1 MRGVTNRGASMQRM
15 IRIVLVVLAVLCGVA
30 VASGEYCHFGWTYEG
45 DFSGTRY
52 RHAAAVDEGLLYLYG
67 GTTGMTSR
75 GDLQVYDPAAGDW
88 TALPDMPAVKSNFG
102 FAAVDGYLYAVAG
115 EGPISR
121 ETDVY
126 RYDTL
131 YGAWASVADYPAGDP
146 LLIGM
151 VCADGGDGK
160 LYCFGGLEPSLMG
173 TKFSLLAFAYDPAT
187 DAWSAIADLPG
198 GVAFGYAALLDGKIV
213 LTGGYPMES
222 ATYAYDVATGAYAD
236 LSEPSPR
243 HGPLLAE
250 AGELL
255 WLAAGGDVWDELVT
269 DDQYYD
275 GAWGEVGTAY
285 SPGRVG
291 VAGGYLAGHGVYMTG
306 GEWSDEG
313 GGTTDTTLWHVCVP
327 FITAVAPAAGSPGA
341 ALTITASTFEENL
354 TGYLYDQ
361 AKAQYPLNDLTVVD
375 ETTLTATVPADLP
388 PGVYGLALV
397 GSLGQTGRLDDA
409 FTQDES
415 VTDDDTDDDDDD
427 DADDDDDDD
436 DDQTLTDDDDDND
449 DDSGCG
455 C

>member
-1 MRGVTNRGASMQRM
+1 MRRM
-15 IRIVLVVLAVLCGVA
+15 IQVVAIGLAVLFFAAAAGA
-30 VASGEYCHFGWTYEG
+30 EYCHFGWTYEG
-45 DFSGTRY
+45 DFAGYRY

-67 GTTGMTSR
+67 GTAGMTSR
-75 GDLQVYDPAAGDW
+75 GDLQVYDPATGAW

-131 YGAWASVADYPAGDP
+131 YGSWSSVAAYPANDP

-160 LYCFGGLEPSLMG
+160 LYCFGGLEPSVIG
-173 TKFSLLAFAYDPAT
+173 TKFSLLAFAYDPTT

-250 AGELL
+250 AGGLL
-255 WLAAGGDVWDELVT
+255 WLTAGGDVWDELVV

-275 GAWGEVGTAY
+275 GAWGAVGTAY

-291 VAGGYLAGHGVYMTG
+291 VAGGYIAGHGVYMTG

-313 GGTTDTTLWHVCVP
+313 GGTTDTYLWHTCVP
-327 FITAVAPAAGSPGA
+327 LIEAVAPATGSPGA
-341 ALTITASTFEENL
+341 ALTITASVFEENI

-361 AKAQYPLNDLTVVD
+361 AKAEYPLNDLTVVD
-375 ETTLTATVPADLP
+375 EATLTATVPAALP

-415 VTDDDTDDDDDD
+415 VADDDTMPDDDDTTPDDDDDDTDDDDDD
-427 DADDDDDDD
+427 DQTLTHDDDDDDD
-436 DDQTLTDDDDDND
+436 D
-449 DDSGCG
+449 GCG